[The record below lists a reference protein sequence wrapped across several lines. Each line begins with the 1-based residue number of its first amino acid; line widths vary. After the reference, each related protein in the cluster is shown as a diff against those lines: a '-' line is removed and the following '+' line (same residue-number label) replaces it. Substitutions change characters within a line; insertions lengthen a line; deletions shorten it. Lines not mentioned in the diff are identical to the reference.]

1 MKSSAHFKHLL
12 ISDLSGVERA
22 KTIWCENG
30 GVNTHSAGW
39 IPSNALI
46 TCFGDLAPSEIP
58 EVGDVKLVE
67 MNEYLVTLNQPQHTS
82 AARFG
87 ICAIENLDQTPWHSC
102 LRSQLEKAI
111 KRLEETFGIRLRVG
125 LEQEFYLI
133 DSKRNQLNAYSLQ
146 SFFEEEDF
154 LEILGTSLNNA
165 GLGLKSLHAEN
176 GVAQYELT
184 FKPDNPLKACD
195 HLILAKSISRWS
207 AIKMG
212 RRISFSPLISKE
224 KVGSGLHVHFS
235 LCDKDGTNINAG
247 ENKQLTPQA
256 GSFISGILKHLNAL
270 TAFSSP
276 SFISGLRYQPP
287 RWTAYFNNFAV
298 QDRKAAVRQTYLG
311 EGTEPFHFE
320 FRTADAAAS
329 PYLVLSA
336 LIHAGCNGLE
346 KKLNPPKSLTTHKL
360 LKELPEGIGRLPTT
374 LKESL
379 NALIQDE
386 ILMKCFPEE
395 LIQQYLE
402 NKNYELTI
410 AEKLD
415 GNELFE
421 RYSEIY

>member
-1 MKSSAHFKHLL
+1 M

-22 KTIWCENG
+22 KTICCENG
-30 GVNTHSAGW
+30 GFNTHSAGW

-46 TCFGDLAPSEIP
+46 TCFGDLAPSEMP

-67 MNEYLVTLNQPQHTS
+67 INENLVTLNQPQHTS
-82 AARFG
+82 AARFS
-87 ICAIENLDQTPWHSC
+87 ICAIENLDHTPWHSC

-111 KRLEETFGIRLRVG
+111 KRLEETFGIQLRVG

-133 DSKRNQLNAYSLQ
+133 DSKRNHLNAYSLQ

-346 KKLNPPKSLTTHKL
+346 KKLNPPKSLTTHQL

-402 NKNYELTI
+402 NKNHELTI
-410 AEKLD
+410 AEKLE

-421 RYSEIY
+421 RYSQSY